1 MMPEPLHSYFE
12 TRCKLV
18 DQFNREVFE
27 DITNGDGIY
36 DTKCQ
41 IEVGQAISVAMSQ
54 GAHHSSGHNSRIR
67 PCHLEHV
74 VPHAIT
80 IVDSKHYGL
89 MQQPN
94 DLPLSR
100 KRRTRCPLY
109 PDLLAARQLQRLV
122 RPLTISALGVLGL
135 VPTSPA
141 TPRTWR
147 IRV

>member
-1 MMPEPLHSYFE
+1 MERF
-12 TRCKLV
+12 KLV

-80 IVDSKHYGL
+80 IVDSKHYWT
-89 MQQPN
+89 
-94 DLPLSR
+94 D
-100 KRRTRCPLY
+100 
-109 PDLLAARQLQRLV
+109 AA
-122 RPLTISALGVLGL
+122 A
-135 VPTSPA
+135 
-141 TPRTWR
+141 
-147 IRV
+147 